1 LRCREFGLLL
11 ISNTGGVNM
20 DELKSI
26 LVEIRE
32 MLKVLSDRQ
41 EYIMKNIDELK
52 EQNKKLSE
60 EVKINSFVLNN
71 ITPRNEIIN

>member
-1 LRCREFGLLL
+1 
-11 ISNTGGVNM
+11 M
-20 DELKSI
+20 DELKSV

-32 MLKVLSDRQ
+32 MLQVLSDRQ

>member
-1 LRCREFGLLL
+1 MK
-11 ISNTGGVNM
+11 SYKVNKDIRM

-32 MLKVLSDRQ
+32 MLQVLSDRQ
-41 EYIMKNIDELK
+41 EYIVKNIDELK
-52 EQNKKLSE
+52 EQNRKLSE
-60 EVKINSFVLNN
+60 EVKINSLVLNN

>member
-1 LRCREFGLLL
+1 
-11 ISNTGGVNM
+11 M

-32 MLKVLSDRQ
+32 LLKVVSDRQ
-41 EYIMKNIDELK
+41 EYIMKDIDDLK

-60 EVKINSFVLNN
+60 EVRINSFVLNN

>member
-1 LRCREFGLLL
+1 
-11 ISNTGGVNM
+11 M